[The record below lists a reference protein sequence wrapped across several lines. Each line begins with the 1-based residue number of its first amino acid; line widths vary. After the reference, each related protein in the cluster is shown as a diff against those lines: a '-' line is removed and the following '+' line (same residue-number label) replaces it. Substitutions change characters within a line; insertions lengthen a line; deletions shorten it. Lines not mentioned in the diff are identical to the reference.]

1 MAKLKRINNLTNKN
15 SRFET
20 LNNFRRYFNFYEFRS
35 KKPKNFQVQK
45 PRKNVRVLSRLFKKF
60 LPWITSVPICH
71 ICRGPLSRKFCYTV
85 LHRGIS
91 REGLA
96 VRGPLT
102 GDDPAGLLLHYLT
115 SLPRVAAFLSWISP
129 MRPTNTAKLRAFMN
143 KNTNRCDLSP
153 LSEREGSKLT
163 YRQKSTAVRVISRA
177 GDSEARPLKRLFYS
191 KSHPKD
197 DR

>member
-1 MAKLKRINNLTNKN
+1 MN
-15 SRFET
+15 E
-20 LNNFRRYFNFYEFRS
+20 
-35 KKPKNFQVQK
+35 NFQVQK
-45 PRKNVRVLSRLFKKF
+45 PRKNFRVLSRLFKKF
-60 LPWITSVPICH
+60 LPWIASVPICH

-96 VRGPLT
+96 ARGPLT
-102 GDDPAGLLLHYLT
+102 GGRPGRPPT
-115 SLPRVAAFLSWISP
+115 PLPDF
-129 MRPTNTAKLRAFMN
+129 TAEGRGFSFVDQPHATDQHSKAPCFYEQI
-143 KNTNRCDLSP
+143 TNRCDLSP